1 MIFLDGD
8 NDQQVYYNAKQYAGE
23 VRIIENTYNDNDRT
37 IRIMNNRN
45 DFQDKIDNIINVNN
59 KLIIGCQSSNEALRQ
74 DKRLREL
81 FPQKAIRPYTGD
93 AGDNKKTH
101 DFSDVCKSWL

>member
-8 NDQQVYYNAKQYAGE
+8 NDQQVYYNAKEYGGE

-45 DFQDKIDNIINVNN
+45 DFQEKIDNII
-59 KLIIGCQSSNEALRQ
+59 EAG
-74 DKRLREL
+74 K
-81 FPQKAIRPYTGD
+81 
-93 AGDNKKTH
+93 N
-101 DFSDVCKSWL
+101 